1 MQKAKEGNCMK
12 SILARLEALEAK
24 APGTLILEIIL
35 GDGSTKEVNFSEF
48 MAMRKEPYY
57 EDGIYYPGVPQ
68 FRIVSGNNLNE
79 LDKVLVETVGECADL
94 MYVKK

>member
-1 MQKAKEGNCMK
+1 MK

-35 GDGSTKEVNFSEF
+35 DDGSTKEVNFSEF

-68 FRIVSGNNLNE
+68 FRIVRGNNLNE
-79 LDKVLVETVGECADL
+79 LDKVLIETVGECADL

>member
-24 APGTLILEIIL
+24 APGTLILEITL
-35 GDGSTKEVNFSEF
+35 DDGRTKEVDFSEF
-48 MAMRKEPYY
+48 MAMKKEPCYK
-57 EDGIYYPGVPQ
+57 DGIYYPGVPQ
-68 FRIVSGNNLNE
+68 FRIVGGNNLNE